1 MYRLIYKGTVEEE
14 IYKLNIDKE
23 ELFAK
28 VGIKLLLGE
37 GCIIPFGEMHHLL
50 CNHSV
55 RRAILG
61 LYLAMGTVEEIYQLN
76 IDKEELFAKV
86 SSGNAWG
93 GRMHH

>member
-37 GCIIPFGEMHHLL
+37 GCIIRGDASLAMQPFSET
-50 CNHSV
+50 CYI
-55 RRAILG
+55 R
-61 LYLAMGTVEEIYQLN
+61 LYLAMGTVEEVDKLN

-93 GRMHH
+93 RRMHH